1 MDFTGV
7 GFTIFFGENFEGG
20 AEGFVWVNRGIL
32 AGDFG
37 LFIWI

>member
-1 MDFTGV
+1 VHFTGV
-7 GFTIFFGENFEGG
+7 GFTIFCENFEGG
-20 AEGFVWVNRGIL
+20 AEGFVRVNRDIL